1 MKKTV
6 IAAIIASGLAF
17 TALPSYAQ
25 NSLTGVPPIAHQIE
39 LDNAQSEF
47 FTVEVK
53 GNAYERGFQHGKA
66 LRKVIRP
73 AVNRFKYDLVTPL
86 LENLGL
92 KTTYAEYQ
100 KFFMEETGLLKTAK
114 EQAPKLVEE
123 IRGIADGAGL
133 SFDEV
138 FAYNL
143 NFDETFW
150 VIEKMTGID
159 PIMAMEKAQQA
170 HVDGHCSHGS
180 VWGNGK
186 ASVGYTLDWVR
197 QFEGTQ
203 ALIKHEL
210 PNGDVLLTTTY
221 AGTLIGHGIN
231 ATHGYTFT
239 PHSKFQI
246 EHDVDHGLAQ
256 IFVYRKL
263 LQAGSVDKA
272 ITYLK
277 TLHPAAGLG
286 YALTDKNG
294 TRTFEVSKNNIA
306 EFKTDGN
313 WMAVANVARANN
325 DLSSTYL
332 EELKLEQGKVDMS
345 NLPKQY
351 WQLNKDSVKR
361 FDLIKKDIKGKTP
374 EQMTAQKW
382 EQTFVKYPINKPVN
396 EELATSNLWQ
406 VVEIDGEYITY
417 HVSPGNPG
425 NLPLETYR
433 FKYQ

>member
-1 MKKTV
+1 MKKTSLALL
-6 IAAIIASGLAF
+6 AAVSF
-17 TALPSYAQ
+17 TMSSLPTAAQ
-25 NSLTGVPPIAHQIE
+25 EPLTSIPPITYQVE
-39 LDNAQSEF
+39 LNNAESEF

-53 GNAYERGFQHGKA
+53 GSAYERGFQHGKA

-86 LENLGL
+86 LNNLGVEA
-92 KTTYAEYQ
+92 TYAEYQ
-100 KFFMEETGLLKTAK
+100 TFFMESTGLLKTAQQK
-114 EQAPKLVEE
+114 APELVEE
-123 IRGIADGAGL
+123 IRGIAAGANL
-133 SFDEV
+133 PFEDV
-138 FAYNL
+138 FTYNL

-150 VIEKMTGID
+150 IIEKMTGID
-159 PIMAMEKAQQA
+159 PILAMEKAEKE

-246 EHDVDHGLAQ
+246 EHDVDNGLAQ

-263 LQAGSVDKA
+263 IEAGSVDKA
-272 ITYLK
+272 IAYLK
-277 TLHPAAGLG
+277 KLHPAAGLG

-294 TRTFEVSKNNIA
+294 TRTFEVSKNKIA
-306 EFKTDGN
+306 EFTTDGN
-313 WMAVANVARANN
+313 WMAVTNVAQANN
-325 DLSSTYL
+325 DFSSSYQK
-332 EELKLEQGKVDMS
+332 ELGLKIDADMS
-345 NLPKQY
+345 KLSDRY
-351 WQLNKDSVKR
+351 WKLNEDSVKR
-361 FDLIKKDIKGKTP
+361 FEMIKGDIKGKTP
-374 EQMTAQKW
+374 EQMTAQQW
-382 EQTFVKYPINKPVN
+382 EKTFEKYPINKPVN
-396 EELATSNLWQ
+396 EKLATSNLWQ

-425 NLPLETYR
+425 NMPLETYR
-433 FKYQ
+433 FKYM